1 VAKKTSRKA
10 VKKAPAKK
18 APAKKAAKKKSARA
32 SSFRPPSRRTISLHK
47 IVAQIDKALSV
58 LDKAKPQS
66 PEGGNKIATA
76 RMSLSHARASV
87 ESACVPNFE
96 FPS

>member
-1 VAKKTSRKA
+1 VAKKPSKKA

-18 APAKKAAKKKSARA
+18 AAVKAARKKSARA
-32 SSFRPPSRRTISLHK
+32 SSFRPPSRKTISLHK

-58 LDKAKPQS
+58 LDKAKPES
-66 PEGGNKIATA
+66 AERGNKIATA
-76 RMSLSHARASV
+76 RLSLSHARASV

>member
-1 VAKKTSRKA
+1 VAKKPSKKA
-10 VKKAPAKK
+10 VKK

-32 SSFRPPSRRTISLHK
+32 SSFRPPSRKTISLHK

-58 LDKAKPQS
+58 LDKAKPES
-66 PEGGNKIATA
+66 AERGNKIATA
-76 RMSLSHARASV
+76 RLSLSHARASV